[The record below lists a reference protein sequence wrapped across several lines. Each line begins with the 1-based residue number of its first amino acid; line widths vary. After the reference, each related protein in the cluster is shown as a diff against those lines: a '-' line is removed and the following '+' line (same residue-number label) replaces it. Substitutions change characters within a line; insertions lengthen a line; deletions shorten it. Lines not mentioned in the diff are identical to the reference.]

1 LVLPGGL
8 ISMDE
13 LLAKLPI
20 VKEFLIA
27 SIPTI
32 ILLIILHAYLKRFFF
47 GPLDRALEERKK
59 ATEGANKLAHQ
70 SFEATK
76 KKTAEYEEKLRN
88 ARSEIYQEQER
99 RRNELRA
106 HQEAALQ
113 QVRAKTDAM
122 LAEAR
127 KQIEADS
134 EAARR
139 DLEAEADA
147 IADRIAAAVM
157 NGRNN

>member
-1 LVLPGGL
+1 
-8 ISMDE
+8 MDE
-13 LLAKLPI
+13 LFAKLPK

-32 ILLIILHAYLKRFFF
+32 ILLVILHAYLKKFFF
-47 GPLDRALEERKK
+47 GPLDRALEERRK
-59 ATEGANKLAHQ
+59 ATEGANKLAQQ

-76 KKTAEYEEKLRN
+76 RKTAEYEEKLRN
-88 ARSEIYQEQER
+88 ARTEIYQEQER
-99 RRNELRA
+99 RRAELQAR
-106 HQEAALQ
+106 QEAALRE
-113 QVRAKTDAM
+113 VRAKTDAM

-139 DLEAEADA
+139 ELEAEADA
-147 IADRIAAAVM
+147 IAERIAAAVM
-157 NGRNN
+157 IGRNN